1 MEQHLGY
8 FCRAYVGQD
17 VQANVIA
24 RTLRE
29 AELEI
34 TRMIRG
40 GAMAAHA
47 VQHGRPDHE
56 PVLVASAYGGIG
68 GRRDVALPARRTRD
82 RSSTAGRPLIS
93 SKTKILDDRWVVIEL
108 SPTGIKEYSAFGKA
122 VRAIWGSAATPEPSN
137 HAINNT
143 TDPGETS
150 TSRTSQ
156 TDQLRRRTEEIPC
169 PTPNGKMNSAVRA
182 D

>member
-40 GAMAAHA
+40 GAGEAR
-47 VQHGRPDHE
+47 VVEHGWPDHE
-56 PVLVASAYGGIG
+56 PVLVASAYGGAADG
-68 GRRDVALPARRTRD
+68 EMWRYLRHKVGAEFDRWQVAY
-82 RSSTAGRPLIS
+82 G
-93 SKTKILDDRWVVIEL
+93 SKTKILEDRWVVIEL
-108 SPTGIKEYSAFGKA
+108 SPAGIQEYGAFGKA
-122 VRAIWGSAATPEPSN
+122 VRAIWGSATNPSEPVRTLDASPEVRMSADNLKQPS
-137 HAINNT
+137 I
-143 TDPGETS
+143 
-150 TSRTSQ
+150 
-156 TDQLRRRTEEIPC
+156 IPKL
-169 PTPNGKMNSAVRA
+169 PTLTFKAG
-182 D
+182 

>member
-24 RTLRE
+24 RTLLE

-47 VQHGRPDHE
+47 VQHGWPDHE
-56 PVLVASAYGGIG
+56 PVLVASASDG
-68 GRRDVALPARRTRD
+68 
-82 RSSTAGRPLIS
+82 TADGEMWRYLRQNAGPEFERWQTAYH

-108 SPTGIKEYSAFGKA
+108 CSAGIKEYSAFGKA
-122 VRAIWGSAATPEPSN
+122 VRAIWGKCRDLSRLWSSASEPRVPKVVHATPTSSSTRIRAFKPS
-137 HAINNT
+137 
-143 TDPGETS
+143 
-150 TSRTSQ
+150 
-156 TDQLRRRTEEIPC
+156 
-169 PTPNGKMNSAVRA
+169 RA
-182 D
+182 